1 MSTVAAEIDGL
12 EGPLSPELVLVSPPE
27 LAALA
32 RRLLPQSPF
41 VVPVASRAEPS
52 PPLALRAPGDVA
64 GQASSQRAV
73 DDVSLPLAELRVA
86 DRQIA
91 GEFNY
96 DARETDRGGAAG
108 SRA

>member
-1 MSTVAAEIDGL
+1 
-12 EGPLSPELVLVSPPE
+12 
-27 LAALA
+27 
-32 RRLLPQSPF
+32 
-41 VVPVASRAEPS
+41 
-52 PPLALRAPGDVA
+52 VA
-64 GQASSQRAV
+64 GQATSQRAV

-96 DARETDRGGAAG
+96 DARESDRGGAAG